1 MAAELNNNIFLVNAP
16 AGSGKTTAIRGM
28 VEKHLRESPKDNIL
42 CITFTNRAA
51 EELGRNIDS
60 SNVFF
65 GTIHS
70 YINSF
75 LKSFF
80 SHKEILDLYWEIYG
94 AEIKKRIENIDQ
106 TPYICESNQRYVEK
120 NGELSLEALK
130 SRIKAISYTEAPFN
144 SLYTGG
150 IGHDDLIS
158 FTRIVTERFPI
169 VRKKISGKFQIVFI
183 DEYQDTN
190 ADVLRIFYNAMR
202 DENGKLYLLGD
213 RMQQIYDSYDG
224 TFEREFSLMNTSR
237 RLETNYRATPK
248 LVSILNAIYNDENYK
263 QYAYEGN
270 KDEKMDYMPEVIVSS
285 NVNAAIQD
293 KCEKYPKALV
303 LYLLN
308 STRFSEIGAR
318 NLYDAVSKIEE
329 YKFGGKYSIVDV
341 LTTNDETNP
350 DHLFFVLF
358 LLSAI
363 DDLYQGRK
371 FGKLLR
377 YVKKNR
383 KVFDVTKCTIT
394 RHEDKE
400 RVNSV
405 FAQITDIYHG
415 DSSIRDAIVNISEVE
430 VIDKERLDSIL
441 QNPKYAGVLEV
452 SLTEFRALCT
462 YLHTQNISTQ
472 HGVKGESHDTVIFV
486 AEDSTQ
492 LNVKMNDFFKIWSTH
507 DIKLQVLEDLNFS
520 YAAMIKRVEEIAGNK
535 ISADIFNQKHEL
547 LENVLCDFASHNS
560 SNELFTTLCQEDW
573 NIFSSKP
580 NATNFNKCIKKTRVK
595 SILTAYKLFY
605 VGCSRARKNLSIIV
619 DKNEVEPFLDTLKS
633 KLELVGFNVIIQ

>member
-1 MAAELNNNIFLVNAP
+1 
-16 AGSGKTTAIRGM
+16 
-28 VEKHLRESPKDNIL
+28 
-42 CITFTNRAA
+42 
-51 EELGRNIDS
+51 
-60 SNVFF
+60 
-65 GTIHS
+65 
-70 YINSF
+70 
-75 LKSFF
+75 
-80 SHKEILDLYWEIYG
+80 
-94 AEIKKRIENIDQ
+94 
-106 TPYICESNQRYVEK
+106 
-120 NGELSLEALK
+120 
-130 SRIKAISYTEAPFN
+130 
-144 SLYTGG
+144 
-150 IGHDDLIS
+150 
-158 FTRIVTERFPI
+158 
-169 VRKKISGKFQIVFI
+169 
-183 DEYQDTN
+183 
-190 ADVLRIFYNAMR
+190 
-202 DENGKLYLLGD
+202 
-213 RMQQIYDSYDG
+213 
-224 TFEREFSLMNTSR
+224 
-237 RLETNYRATPK
+237 
-248 LVSILNAIYNDENYK
+248 
-263 QYAYEGN
+263 
-270 KDEKMDYMPEVIVSS
+270 MDYMPEVIVSS

-293 KCEKYPKALV
+293 KCEKYPAALV

-383 KVFDVTKCTIT
+383 KVFDATKCTIT

-619 DKNEVEPFLDTLKS
+619 DKYEVEPFLDNLKS
-633 KLELVGFNVIIQ
+633 KLELIGFNVIIQ